1 MAQSLYTLEGVYFV
15 AGRDYLLDG
24 KQIHAGDV
32 VENANELR
40 NVESF
45 VRSRHLIPVVD
56 DHNDVPVYYQ
66 KDVKLASLVEQKFG
80 LKIKHP
86 EDPED
91 FAPEEHTIP
100 EVLEF
105 VEEHPEL
112 TEEVLEAEEQ
122 GKDRVTLETKL
133 EEKLDEFRPEEH
145 TVPEVLEYVGD
156 DQERASNVLAAE
168 IDGKNR
174 STLTGPLE
182 ELLTAPE
189 EDSTDAGS

>member
-1 MAQSLYTLEGVYFV
+1 MAQSLYTLDGIYYV
-15 AGRDYLLDG
+15 AGRDYILDG
-24 KQIHAGDV
+24 KQIRAGDV
-32 VENANELR
+32 VENARELR

-45 VRSRHLIPVVD
+45 VRSRHLILVVD
-56 DHNDVPVYYQ
+56 NHNDVPVYYQ
-66 KDVKLASLVEQKFG
+66 KDVKLASLVEQKYG
-80 LKIKHP
+80 LKINRR
-86 EDPED
+86 DPED

-112 TEEVLEAEEQ
+112 IEEVLEAEEQ
-122 GKDRVTLETKL
+122 GKDRVTLEAKL

-156 DQERASNVLAAE
+156 DSELAAE
-168 IDGKNR
+168 VLEAEQQGKNR

-182 ELLTAPE
+182 ELITAPE
-189 EDSTDAGS
+189 ENDDE